1 MDHRSPIH
9 LHSPGARLTSLLKE
23 ERPYQLFLVQ
33 SSRAQGVCSERP
45 DSPRIPSGSPGRA
58 TRCARLR
65 AAYAWDPEALQGVRR
80 SGTGFAGEEPRERR
94 GEWRGCAHPG
104 LTGSRPRERARDG
117 AGHPR
122 TLALPD
128 WSGRFVTVLSRPR
141 VKGGFQG
148 QGTPRRRGQRGE
160 GGVPSGPGHRDPA
173 ATAREDKVAPS
184 GAGI

>member
-23 ERPYQLFLVQ
+23 ERPYQLFLVR

-80 SGTGFAGEEPRERR
+80 SGTGFAGEEPWERR

-117 AGHPR
+117 ARAHEDAGIARLEWQVCDRAVQTPGEGRLPR
-122 TLALPD
+122 TGNPTKA
-128 WSGRFVTVLSRPR
+128 RPE
-141 VKGGFQG
+141 
-148 QGTPRRRGQRGE
+148 RRGRGSQR
-160 GGVPSGPGHRDPA
+160 
-173 ATAREDKVAPS
+173 S
-184 GAGI
+184 GAPRSRSHRP